1 MGRAGAVSGVLRR
14 VSGVFAG
21 GLVVLAV
28 ALGVAWAMATRTGA
42 PGPDGGFL
50 AWHAV
55 AAVAAVVAQVRA
67 DRSPDGRGTAGAL
80 VVLGISAAVLAGLWL
95 A

>member
-1 MGRAGAVSGVLRR
+1 MSALRR

-28 ALGVAWAMATRTGA
+28 ALGVAWVVSTRTGS
-42 PGPDGGFL
+42 PGPAGDFL
-50 AWHAV
+50 AWHGV

-67 DRSPDGRGTAGAL
+67 DRARDGRGVGAAL
-80 VVLGISAAVLAGLWL
+80 VVLLISAAVLAALWL